1 MDSAHATSQPAG
13 VPSRT
18 GWRIDLLALTAVF
31 GLLFFFVLGS
41 HPLSNPDE
49 GRYAEIPREMIAS
62 GDWVLPHLDGVVY
75 FEKPPL
81 VYWCTAVAFKLFGYG
96 EWPARSVP
104 ALFALGGVLLTY
116 AATRP
121 IYGRSAGLAA
131 AAILGTSLLYYGLSR
146 LLLLDMVVSVLLSAT
161 LYCFI
166 LAVREPPG
174 GKRRALFYGM
184 YVGAALATL
193 AKGLIGFLLPG
204 AVMFLWLLVF
214 NQWRRLRP
222 QYLVTGL
229 ALFFAVALPWHI
241 LAAERNSQ
249 WAWFYLYQEHWL
261 RFTTKMHGRYGPWW
275 YFIPVV
281 LAGFFPWIGYAFSAA
296 RDCLHGAWAR
306 RRKEVDT
313 WFFVFWAAFIFLFFS
328 DSDSKLIP
336 YILPVFPAMATL
348 VGAWIVRV
356 LEQGRA
362 AALKAGMVTYFAGS
376 AIFAVA
382 AIVVVVHPQVMRESE
397 PVIAARPYLILCA
410 VALVLGMVASRLVWV
425 RRGPKAGLIAQAVAS
440 GVFFSCV
447 ALTYPEFPMRE
458 TRELAAIVNA
468 RGKPQDLIYHYHCF
482 AHDFLFYTGR
492 LVGTVDHLDELEVA
506 HDPKAQ
512 ASGRFIDSATFRKKW
527 QGPLRVWAVARNGD
541 DLQRLFA
548 DPTFH
553 YYQIASNARYTLF
566 SNRP

>member
-1 MDSAHATSQPAG
+1 MDSVPASPQNARPDSG
-13 VPSRT
+13 S
-18 GWRIDLLALTAVF
+18 GWRIDLLVLTALF
-31 GLLFFFVLGS
+31 GLLIFFVLGS

-62 GDWVLPHLDGVVY
+62 GDWVLPHLDGVIY

-81 VYWCTAVAFKLFGYG
+81 VYWCTAVAFKAFGYN
-96 EWPARSVP
+96 EWAARSVP
-104 ALFALGGVLLTY
+104 ALFALAGILMTY
-116 AATRP
+116 AATRA
-121 IYGRSAGLAA
+121 IYGRRAGLAA
-131 AAILGTSLLYYGLSR
+131 AVILGTSLLYYGLSR

-161 LYCFI
+161 LYFFI
-166 LAVREPPG
+166 LAMREPPG
-174 GKRRALFYGM
+174 GTRRALFYGM
-184 YVGAALATL
+184 YVSAALATL

-222 QYLVTGL
+222 QYLFTGL
-229 ALFFAVALPWHI
+229 LLFFAIALPWHI

-281 LAGFFPWIGYAFSAA
+281 LAGFFPWIGYGFSAA
-296 RDCLHGAWAR
+296 RDCLRGAWAR
-306 RRKEVDT
+306 RREEVDT

-362 AALKAGMVTYFAGS
+362 ERLKAGTITYFAGS
-376 AIFAVA
+376 AIFATA
-382 AIVVVVHPQVMRESE
+382 AVVIIVHPQVMRESE
-397 PVIAARPYLILCA
+397 PFVNARPYLILCA
-410 VALVLGMVASRLVWV
+410 ASLVLGMIASRWVWL
-425 RRGPKAGLIAQAVAS
+425 RRGPRAGLIAQAVAT

-458 TRELAAIVNA
+458 TKELAAIVNA
-468 RGKPQDLIYHYHCF
+468 RAKPQDLIYHYHCF

-492 LVGTVDHLDELEVA
+492 LVGTVDHLDELEVP

-512 ASGRFIDSATFRKKW
+512 ASGRFIDFATFLKKW
-527 QGPLRVWAVARNGD
+527 DGPVRVWAIARNGD
-541 DLQRLFA
+541 DLQQLFSNPA
-548 DPTFH
+548 FH
-553 YYQIASNARYTLF
+553 YHLIGSNDRYTLF